1 MTEDPR
7 GTHTQHTSR
16 ASRPR
21 ARSRLTPVRHGGTGT
36 RCTAHRRASSC
47 AMALI
52 TALSALDT
60 STQLLIYGLLTV
72 HVGALV
78 FWAYMCSR
86 PQVRHADKLE

>member
-7 GTHTQHTSR
+7 GTHTQPYRARRGSKRALAPHTR
-16 ASRPR
+16 APAAQVPR
-21 ARSRLTPVRHGGTGT
+21 AAP
-36 RCTAHRRASSC
+36 
-47 AMALI
+47 MALI

>member
-7 GTHTQHTSR
+7 GTHSQPTRAHTPAPAPASHPCATVQVR
-16 ASRPR
+16 AALRI
-21 ARSRLTPVRHGGTGT
+21 AAL
-36 RCTAHRRASSC
+36 CT
-47 AMALI
+47 MALI

>member
-1 MTEDPR
+1 MGLELLIQLGAVVLRTARDP
-7 GTHTQHTSR
+7 GPGGATAAQV
-16 ASRPR
+16 PR
-21 ARSRLTPVRHGGTGT
+21 AAP
-36 RCTAHRRASSC
+36 
-47 AMALI
+47 MALI

>member
-1 MTEDPR
+1 
-7 GTHTQHTSR
+7 
-16 ASRPR
+16 
-21 ARSRLTPVRHGGTGT
+21 
-36 RCTAHRRASSC
+36 
-47 AMALI
+47 MALI
-52 TALSALDT
+52 TALGALDT